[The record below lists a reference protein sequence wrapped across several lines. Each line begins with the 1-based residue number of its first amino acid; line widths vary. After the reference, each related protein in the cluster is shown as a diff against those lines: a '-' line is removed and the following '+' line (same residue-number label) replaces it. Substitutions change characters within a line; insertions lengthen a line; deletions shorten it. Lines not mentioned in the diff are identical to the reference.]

1 MVHNLCMKSH
11 RVGPVAFLVPLIL
24 CSSLSAQTD
33 QPFSVQVSGLALWTD
48 EVSGSQG
55 GWDPSV
61 EGQIRWTGG
70 AWSFGVGVQSTST
83 SRGEKE
89 TIPSSEGFVSVS
101 LFSDYDASTLG
112 FFIEPRF
119 VVAVFA
125 DRFGL
130 YVFSRVAVSRISE
143 KESGTRLGETA
154 PQEAEAYSIEG
165 ARTGLAAYVG
175 PGLLVRLTS
184 HVNLDLGLTAGFSS
198 WGEPDPRVEPDF
210 TGWNSSKSWYVLGGW
225 VGLVIGIG

>member
-1 MVHNLCMKSH
+1 MKTRRLVS
-11 RVGPVAFLVPLIL
+11 VTFLVPLIL
-24 CSSLSAQTD
+24 CSSLSAQTE
-33 QPFSVQVSGLALWTD
+33 QPCSVQVAGLALWTD

-130 YVFSRVAVSRISE
+130 YLHGRVAVSRVSE
-143 KESGTRLGETA
+143 NESGQLPVFDMFGNPVALDPYTLEANSFIA
-154 PQEAEAYSIEG
+154 PSAF
-165 ARTGLAAYVG
+165 LG
-175 PGLLVRLTS
+175 PGLLMRLNS
-184 HVNLDLGLTAGFSS
+184 RVNLDLGPTGGYAW
-198 WGEPDPRVEPDF
+198 WGERIREPNVSFRPKFFLVMGD
-210 TGWNSSKSWYVLGGW
+210 W